1 MNSIQLTEEHKI
13 KLAEMCRALF
23 PEYINLEFNNN
34 NLCFLTQETFDIAL
48 EFETFGVNKDYNFK
62 VSDLYLEEYDIEIHW
77 FEFVFINLVSKIQN
91 SLPEELIWRDQP
103 EYVKNVFSWEKG
115 NKWTMYSEFHFK
127 YPKNI
132 YTEHPIDY
140 LYTEFQKIK

>member
-1 MNSIQLTEEHKI
+1 MNSIQLTSEHKI

-48 EFETFGVNKDYNFK
+48 EFETSGVNKDYDFK

-77 FEFVFINLVSKIQN
+77 FEFCMTHLTDKVFTNDESYNNFLLSFTN
-91 SLPEELIWRDQP
+91 S
-103 EYVKNVFSWEKG
+103 
-115 NKWTMYSEFHFK
+115 
-127 YPKNI
+127 
-132 YTEHPIDY
+132 HPIDY